1 MKDLDKI
8 TDIQPQINFV
18 EETLYGKDDLKLDRF
33 ALKVYDLSTKF
44 SKAMWR
50 YKAKTNPVPSIL
62 LTEQPSISADDENN
76 TERPLENYVY
86 YLHKYKSDVE
96 DFYSVNF
103 MRLLQFFQSYLDEP
117 TC

>member
-18 EETLYGKDDLKLDRF
+18 EETLYGKDDIQLDRF

-44 SKAMWR
+44 SKAMWK
-50 YKAKTNPVPSIL
+50 YKAKTNDVPPIVFR
-62 LTEQPSISADDENN
+62 EKQPTSGEDKSKSES
-76 TERPLENYVY
+76 PLENYVH

-103 MRLLQFFQSYLDEP
+103 MQLL
-117 TC
+117 